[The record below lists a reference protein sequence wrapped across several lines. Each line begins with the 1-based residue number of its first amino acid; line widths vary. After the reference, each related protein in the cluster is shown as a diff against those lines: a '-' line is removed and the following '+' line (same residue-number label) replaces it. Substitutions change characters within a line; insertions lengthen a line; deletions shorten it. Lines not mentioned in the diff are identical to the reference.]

1 MAQQQ
6 PPVPNITNLQAA
18 VNGMTAQGNTIT
30 QGHQAYNT
38 HQQALNTDPLRCSN
52 YNVAGIQQQLTAI
65 RVSIADLSAL
75 LSAE

>member
-6 PPVPNITNLQAA
+6 PPVPNIANLQAA
-18 VNGMTAQGNTIT
+18 VNGMTIQGNTIS
-30 QGHQAYNT
+30 QGHQAYNA
-38 HQQALNTDPLRCSN
+38 HQQPLNTDLSRCSN
-52 YNVAGIQQQLTAI
+52 NVAGIHQQLTAI